1 MDDRPNLEM
10 SEDFISEIASK
21 YGLTKQQIASTKGA
35 QAVYKELIG
44 NNNEPLIDK
53 ELAEEARRAIAGI
66 RAVRAKMEEYFFKI
80 QRDYEQLEEKIRSV
94 SSVVDAIKETQDDYG
109 AVGSDK
115 GKDLLSLYAALMSLN
130 QKMRIDPN
138 ESAKQVGYMMY
149 AYLGGQA
156 KREITY
162 TGDHSKNPG
171 KTIIKDSS
179 DDYDFFDSYSP
190 LKARRI

>member
-10 SEDFISEIASK
+10 SEEFITATAMK
-21 YGLTKQQIASTKGA
+21 YGLQKQQIASTKGA
-35 QAVYKELIG
+35 QAVYKELVG
-44 NNNEPLIDK
+44 NNNEALIDRA
-53 ELAEEARRAIAGI
+53 LAEEAKREIAEI
-66 RAVRAKMEEYFFKI
+66 RNMRMKMEKFFFNI
-80 QRDYEQLEEKIRSV
+80 QRDYEQLAKKINSA
-94 SSVVDAIKETQDDYG
+94 SSVIDAIKESQDDYG
-109 AVGSDK
+109 TVGSDK

-162 TGDHSKNPG
+162 TGDRSKNPR
-171 KTIIKDSS
+171 KTIIS
-179 DDYDFFDSYSP
+179 DPEDEFDDP
-190 LKARRI
+190 FKNWVVE